1 MAGRN
6 VYYEYYKIAVLSGT
20 KFSLQ
25 LVRFSIEKVMK
36 LYMLCFYRKEIGMQ
50 KSEFVSK
57 TILSFVLDASSK
69 VKLI

>member
-25 LVRFSIEKVMK
+25 LVRFSFEKAMK
-36 LYMLCFYRKEIGMQ
+36 LYMLCFYRKEMGMQ

-57 TILSFVLDASSK
+57 TINFFVLDASSK